1 MVSYK
6 TEVIRLKNKT
16 IQKISLSALFT
27 ALIFVATYFIAI
39 PMPAIGYVNLGDA
52 FILIASLV
60 LGPIGAICAGV
71 GSALADL
78 MLGYAIYA
86 PATLVIKSSMAIA
99 CYFIYKGFSK
109 FSNRFISIAIG
120 AIVAELIMILGYL
133 VFEWILYGFAAAVVN
148 ILFNAIQGGIA
159 LVVSYVVVNILF
171 ANKSA
176 MRYISSLK

>member
-1 MVSYK
+1 MKHKS
-6 TEVIRLKNKT
+6 IH
-16 IQKISLSALFT
+16 KIALCALFT

-39 PMPAIGYVNLGDA
+39 PMPAIGYINLGDA

-99 CYFIYKGFSK
+99 CCFIYKGFSK
-109 FSNRFISIAIG
+109 FSNRFISIAIS

-133 VFEWILYGFAAAVVN
+133 VFEWILYGFATAVVN
-148 ILFNAIQGGIA
+148 ILFNAIQGGIS
-159 LVVSYVVVNILF
+159 LVLSIVVISILLS
-171 ANKSA
+171 NKSA
-176 MRYISSLK
+176 SRYISSLK

>member
-1 MVSYK
+1 MK
-6 TEVIRLKNKT
+6 HKN
-16 IQKISLSALFT
+16 IHKIALCALFT

-39 PMPAIGYVNLGDA
+39 PMPAIGYINLGDA

-99 CYFIYKGFSK
+99 CCFIYKGFSK
-109 FSNRFISIAIG
+109 FSNRFISIAIS
-120 AIVAELIMILGYL
+120 AIVAELIMILGYFL
-133 VFEWILYGFAAAVVN
+133 FEWILYGFATAVVN
-148 ILFNAIQGGIA
+148 ILFNAIQGGIS
-159 LVVSYVVVNILF
+159 LVLSIVVISILLS
-171 ANKSA
+171 NKSA
-176 MRYISSLK
+176 SRYISSLK